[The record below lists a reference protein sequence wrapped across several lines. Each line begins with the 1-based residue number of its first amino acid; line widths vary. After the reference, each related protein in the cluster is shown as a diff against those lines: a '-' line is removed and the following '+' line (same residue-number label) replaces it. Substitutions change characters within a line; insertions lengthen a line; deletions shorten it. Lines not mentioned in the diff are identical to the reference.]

1 MAENNF
7 ECRMRGINVVAQR
20 ALAAVAVAGTGWV
33 FIDGFGRFFDQCKLG
48 SR

>member
-1 MAENNF
+1 MSLRNE
-7 ECRMRGINVVAQR
+7 RLR
-20 ALAAVAVAGTGWV
+20 LSLAVAGTGWV